1 MRTTHVLLP
10 FSVGHNLN
18 VHMKSVH
25 NKNADGTE
33 VEGGK
38 LKCEKCDYETGSLS
52 MMTAHKRWAQL
63 HGECKKRVYC
73 K

>member
-1 MRTTHVLLP
+1 MRTTHVSLP

-38 LKCEKCDYETGSLS
+38 LKCKKCEYETGSLS
-52 MMTAHKRWAQL
+52 MM
-63 HGECKKRVYC
+63 
-73 K
+73 

>member
-1 MRTTHVLLP
+1 
-10 FSVGHNLN
+10 
-18 VHMKSVH
+18 MKSVH

-52 MMTAHKRWAQL
+52 MMTAHKRWANT

>member
-1 MRTTHVLLP
+1 
-10 FSVGHNLN
+10 
-18 VHMKSVH
+18 MKSVH

-52 MMTAHKRWAQL
+52 MMTAHKRWAEL
-63 HGECKKRVYC
+63 HGECKKRVHC